1 MQELLKPIKSE
12 SLKDICI
19 TRFEELILSGKLA
32 IGQKLP
38 SEREL
43 ALQLGVS
50 RPVVHEGLVDL
61 AAKGLVSLK
70 PRVGTVVNDYRKEG
84 SLSLL
89 TSLVNYHQGR
99 LDSGLLNSLLEM
111 RMLFEVETVRLAA
124 QNRSNRHLQAFEKI
138 LEDQKKVGFDEVD
151 KITGLDFEFHHLI
164 AMATGNHIYPLLL
177 NSFKQCYINLAGQ
190 FFSDPAVVEAVFIF
204 HEKMVGAIR
213 QKDANGAAAIMQDML
228 VHGEVHLKRL
238 IESDNKGAEDK

>member
-12 SLKDICI
+12 SLKDICVG
-19 TRFEELILSGKLA
+19 RFEELILSGKLA

-61 AAKGLVSLK
+61 AAKGLVSMK

-89 TSLVNYHQGR
+89 TSLLNYHQGR
-99 LDSGLLNSLLEM
+99 MDIGFLNSLLEM
-111 RMLFEVETVRLAA
+111 RMLFEVETARLAA
-124 QNRSNRHLQAFEKI
+124 LNRSTMHLQAFENI
-138 LEDQKKVGFDEVD
+138 LENQNMVGFDQSQ
-151 KITGLDFEFHHLI
+151 KITELDFAFHHLI
-164 AMATGNHIYPLLL
+164 AMATGNSIYPLLL
-177 NSFKQCYINLAGQ
+177 NSFKHFYFNLAGQ
-190 FFSDPAVVEAVFIF
+190 FFSDPAVVEAVFQF
-204 HEKMVGAIR
+204 HQEMVRAIR
-213 QKDANGAAAIMQDML
+213 KKDAVQAAAIMKDML
-228 VHGEVHLKRL
+228 AHGEAHLKNM
-238 IESDNKGAEDK
+238 IEQD